1 MNYKNLGILALLLA
15 ICLITTLLNGRFV
28 SNANIQ
34 TLIRWTSLFGLFSI
48 GVAFVIITGGIDLS
62 IGSQIA
68 LMGCLL
74 VLFVG
79 IRYED
84 TTQVSVVQ
92 EVIQDP
98 AAARLRLEPLPPD
111 LSDGDRLLYFTFGD
125 RQATVAGVEEQ
136 NGQPWVVLRGPAADL
151 QPELEVRI
159 RKLIHRPIWVAVLGV
174 LGIALCI
181 GLLHGLLVTKGGLQ
195 PFVVTLCGL
204 LVYRGIARV
213 LTGDDQV
220 GLETALSGFKRT
232 LTGPVFDVPVPFV
245 NWISEGNWS
254 RYASS
259 PTSGEPLLDASG
271 EPIPLDFW
279 QWISVPMPGILLLI
293 VAGLAWLFLNRTV
306 WGRHLLALGRN
317 EQAARYSGI
326 RTDRLVILAYVICS
340 LLVGIAAILFT
351 LDLNSV
357 QPGTTGSFYELYAI
371 AAAVLGGCSLRGGE
385 GSILGVVVG
394 TAVMRCL
401 YNAIV
406 VLGIPS
412 TWEYVLI
419 GGALFAG
426 VVADEVFRRVQE
438 RRRLLQTS

>member
-1 MNYKNLGILALLLA
+1 MKYKNLGILALLLA

-34 TLIRWTSLFGLFSI
+34 TLVRWTSLFGLFSI

-68 LMGCLL
+68 LTGCLL

-84 TTQVSVVQ
+84 SGQTAIVREVVQ
-92 EVIQDP
+92 DP
-98 AAARLRLEPLPPD
+98 VAARLRLDPIPPD
-111 LSDGDRLLYFTFGD
+111 LGDGDRLLYFTFGD
-125 RQATVAGVEEQ
+125 RQSTVADIQ
-136 NGQPWVVLRGPAADL
+136 QADGQTWVVLRGPAADL
-151 QPELEVRI
+151 QPDLEVRV
-159 RKLIHRPIWVAVLGV
+159 RKLLHRPVWLAVLGV
-174 LGIALCI
+174 LTVALGI
-181 GLLHGLLVTKGGLQ
+181 GLLHGLLVTKAGLQ

-220 GLETALSGFKRT
+220 GLETALTGFKEA
-232 LTGPVFDVPVPFV
+232 LTGPVFDVPVPLV

-254 RYASS
+254 RYAANPS
-259 PTSGEPLLDASG
+259 TGQPLMDASG
-271 EPIPLDFW
+271 QPIPLDFW
-279 QWISVPMPGILLLI
+279 QWISVPMPGLMLLS
-293 VAGLAWLFLNRTV
+293 VAVLAWLFLNRTV
-306 WGRHLLALGRN
+306 WGRHLMALGRN

-340 LLVGIAAILFT
+340 LLVGVAGILFT

-426 VVADEVFRRVQE
+426 VVADELVRRLQQ
-438 RRRLLQTS
+438 RRRLRLTQ